1 MIYFNFDILDGV
13 IKFLVI
19 MIDANHGTNG
29 NFRQIEDIIDARKL
43 LGHYNVY
50 KQSNGINF
58 RHIYSSSTGSP
69 TNKNANVEDTVA
81 LNERDATINL
91 KQTDSEITIVRV
103 RCDGINRKNRQNKW
117 DMHDIAIPGD
127 GSHLG
132 ESPSLVN
139 LATLVGHNIPCEG
152 EEYLVPLS
160 SWDPFLKSEELHP
173 DLKCC
178 SESNFDGATCSSSV
192 KTDNKNPTKS
202 NINEQE
208 ENFVNNEIDLVFR
221 RRSWA
226 GKISKFIRKHCK
238 KSKTL
243 PDQSLNKN

>member
-1 MIYFNFDILDGV
+1 MFDP
-13 IKFLVI
+13 
-19 MIDANHGTNG
+19 NHITND

-43 LGHYNVY
+43 LGQYNVC
-50 KQSNGINF
+50 KQSNGVNF
-58 RHIYSSSTGSP
+58 RHIYSSSTGTAPS
-69 TNKNANVEDTVA
+69 KNVNFEDTA
-81 LNERDATINL
+81 ILNERDTPTNL
-91 KQTDSEITIVRV
+91 KQTDSEITVVRV
-103 RCDGINRKNRQNKW
+103 RCDDINPKIRQNKW

-139 LATLVGHNIPCEG
+139 LATLVGHNVPCEG

-160 SWDPFLKSEELHP
+160 SWDPFLKLEEIHP

-178 SESNFDGATCSSSV
+178 SDSNFDNATCSSNV
-192 KTDNKNPTKS
+192 QPENKNLEE
-202 NINEQE
+202 NDINEQE
-208 ENFVNNEIDLVFR
+208 INLGSDGINLVFR

-226 GKISKFIRKHCK
+226 GKFSKFIRKHCK

-243 PDQSLNKN
+243 THQNPNKN

>member
-1 MIYFNFDILDGV
+1 
-13 IKFLVI
+13 
-19 MIDANHGTNG
+19 MIDSNHSTNG

-43 LGHYNVY
+43 LGQYNVY
-50 KQSNGINF
+50 KQSIGINF
-58 RHIYSSSTGSP
+58 RYIYSSSAGSP
-69 TNKNANVEDTVA
+69 TNKNTNVEDTVV
-81 LNERDATINL
+81 LNERDTNMNL

-103 RCDGINRKNRQNKW
+103 RCDGINLKTRHNKW
-117 DMHDIAIPGD
+117 DMHDIAVPGD

-160 SWDPFLKSEELHP
+160 SWDPFLKSEDIHT
-173 DLKCC
+173 DLKCY
-178 SESNFDGATCSSSV
+178 SESNFDSATCSSSV
-192 KTDNKNPTKS
+192 KTENKNSTED

-208 ENFVNNEIDLVFR
+208 GNLGIDEIDLVFG

-238 KSKTL
+238 KSKTP
-243 PDQSLNKN
+243 PDHNLNKS